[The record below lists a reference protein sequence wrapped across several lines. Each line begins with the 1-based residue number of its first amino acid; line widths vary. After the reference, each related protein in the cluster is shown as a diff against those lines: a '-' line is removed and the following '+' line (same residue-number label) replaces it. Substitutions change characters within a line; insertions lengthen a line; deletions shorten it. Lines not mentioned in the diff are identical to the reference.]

1 MKLEQIR
8 KNAELVAGINKLMSD
23 PHFDVLLE
31 MLDDENP
38 GKMDLGFGV
47 PVFDIA
53 RLHDRRTGYE
63 LAVANLKRASEF
75 NPPAKTVP
83 QDYPQ

>member
-8 KNAELVAGINKLMSD
+8 KNAELVAGINKLMAD
-23 PHFDVLLE
+23 PHFKVLME

-38 GKMDLGFGV
+38 GKIDLGFGT
-47 PVFDIA
+47 PIFDVA

-63 LAVANLKRASEF
+63 LAKANLLRAAEF
-75 NPPAKTVP
+75 NPPAKPVP